1 MVAQREPHS
10 MTLDE
15 YFELMRKNPDAKYE
29 YLDGQVYLMAGGTA
43 NHARISTNAVRQ
55 LEDALG
61 DGPCVVYN
69 SDLSVHLSE
78 SRYVFPDVTVTCDE
92 SDQGEVTTIHSP
104 RVIVE
109 VISNPTEGYDRG
121 RKFAYYRQCSTLEEY
136 VLAATDHQTVEV
148 FRCTE
153 RGWTAYHAYSLG
165 DVVELASI
173 GVKIPVAAFY
183 RRTTVKESFETYD
196 SREM

>member
-1 MVAQREPHS
+1 MVAQREPYS

-15 YFELMRKNPDAKYE
+15 YFELMRKNPDTKYE

-43 NHARISTNAVRQ
+43 NHARISTNVVRQ

-69 SDLSVHLSE
+69 SDLSVRLSE
-78 SRYVFPDVTVTCDE
+78 SRYVFPDATVTCDE
-92 SDQGEVTTIHSP
+92 SDQGEVTTIRSP

-109 VISNPTEGYDRG
+109 VLSGSTEGYDRG
-121 RKFAYYRQCSTLEEY
+121 RKFAYYRQCPILEEY
-136 VLAATDHQTVEV
+136 VLVATDHQAVEV

-153 RGWTAYHAYSLG
+153 NGWTAYYAYALG
-165 DVVELASI
+165 DAVELVSI
-173 GVKIPVAAFY
+173 GVKIPITAFY

-196 SREM
+196 SREI